1 MAVTGEER
9 MLAGQKVGNA
19 LPAADRG
26 DQNTREGTTD
36 VSNILK
42 EKLSWLMIS
51 REGIKRRMSQK

>member
-1 MAVTGEER
+1 